1 MTLLLDTAGLAPE
14 ARVAAIRAAMGE
26 ATVPCRVEHLAPP
39 DEIWARMHLWSY
51 GRTSLFTNDASGYR
65 LVRTARH
72 LQMESPPV
80 VALAVQ
86 SRGYGRFSQLG
97 HDQVVGPRD
106 LMLNDLTAPYSFSW
120 TDAGGSRAVQV
131 SYEHLGLPVEVVR
144 KALGRVAASPLHG
157 LVHTHLHQLVAH
169 ADELA
174 GDASATAVGTATI
187 ELVRALVVSA
197 AQADRF
203 VPGVRAETLVTRV
216 QTYLAQHLD
225 DIELTPAAIAAI
237 HNVSVRQLYKAF
249 AAAGLSL
256 EQWVIGQRLEAARA
270 QLRSPAGLRRS
281 ISATARTCG
290 FQDPSHFTRRFRA
303 AYGLSPRDWQNLSR

>member
-1 MTLLLDTAGLAPE
+1 
-14 ARVAAIRAAMGE
+14 
-26 ATVPCRVEHLAPP
+26 
-39 DEIWARMHLWSY
+39 
-51 GRTSLFTNDASGYR
+51 
-65 LVRTARH
+65 
-72 LQMESPPV
+72 
-80 VALAVQ
+80 
-86 SRGYGRFSQLG
+86 
-97 HDQVVGPRD
+97 
-106 LMLNDLTAPYSFSW
+106 
-120 TDAGGSRAVQV
+120 
-131 SYEHLGLPVEVVR
+131 
-144 KALGRVAASPLHG
+144 
-157 LVHTHLHQLVAH
+157 LVAN

-174 GDASATAVGTATI
+174 GDASAPAVGTATI
-187 ELVRALVVSA
+187 ELLRALVVSA
-197 AQADRF
+197 AQHDRF

-281 ISATARTCG
+281 IAATARTCG